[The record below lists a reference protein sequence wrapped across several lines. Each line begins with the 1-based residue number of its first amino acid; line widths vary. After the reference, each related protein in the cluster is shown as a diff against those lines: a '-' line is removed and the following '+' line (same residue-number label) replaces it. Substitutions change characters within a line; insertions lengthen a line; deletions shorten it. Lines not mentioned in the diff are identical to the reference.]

1 MVKLKLQYFG
11 HLMGRTSSLEKTR
24 MLGKIEGRRRRGW
37 QRMRWL
43 GGITDS
49 MSMTLSKLWKLVMNR
64 EAWCAA
70 VHGVTKSQTRLS
82 DWAELKEVKDL
93 YNEKYKP
100 LIKETEEDLKER
112 KAISFSWTGR
122 TNIVKMVMLPKA
134 SYRFNMLPIKLPTTF
149 FIELGWRILKFTWNQ
164 KDPELPKQS

>member
-1 MVKLKLQYFG
+1 M
-11 HLMGRTSSLEKTR
+11 
-24 MLGKIEGRRRRGW
+24 
-37 QRMRWL
+37 
-43 GGITDS
+43 
-49 MSMTLSKLWKLVMNR
+49 
-64 EAWCAA
+64 
-70 VHGVTKSQTRLS
+70 
-82 DWAELKEVKDL
+82 KDL

-149 FIELGWRILKFTWNQ
+149 FIELG
-164 KDPELPKQS
+164 